1 MRFSDVRQLVQIKP
15 PMISRQR
22 RVLANAYNVA
32 EYRDAARRALPSGI
46 FDYLDGG
53 AEDEVTLRHNRA
65 AFDNW
70 GLMPKWGPVTGPDTT
85 TTLLGRTTALPLTLT
100 PTGATRMFHP
110 EGELAVARAASKA
123 RVPYGLAGLSTVSME
138 GLANQFP
145 DLDRWFSLGLSSDR
159 GYLNAK
165 LDRCTASGYR
175 AVVVS
180 VDTRALGSRE
190 RDRRNGFTAPP
201 ALTLSSLIGIAARP
215 RWWFN
220 FLRTEGI
227 RFPNLEPSPSD
238 NSLVSPSMW
247 QQILG
252 HSDSSRGWEDLEA
265 LRAAW
270 PGKIVLKGCVNPDD
284 IVHAADIGLDAVQL
298 SNHGGRQ
305 LDHML
310 SPMDVLQES
319 RQRVGDGIE
328 LYVDSGIRRGSDIV
342 KALALGADACSI
354 GRPYLYGLAAA
365 GSPGVTRVIEILA
378 DELQRTMTLVGV
390 SSIAELKEQGT
401 DIVREIGT
409 WQNVSYARKN
419 LQPFDSARLG
429 ESREPGIHD
438 HLGHGEGVLEDV
450 AGADFTV
457 SAISTGRTSTS

>member
-1 MRFSDVRQLVQIKP
+1 ML
-15 PMISRQR
+15 SRQG
-22 RVLANAYNVA
+22 RVLATAYNVA
-32 EYRDAARRALPSGI
+32 EYRSAARRALPTGI

-53 AEDEVTLRHNRA
+53 SEDEVTLRHNRA
-65 AFDNW
+65 AFDRW
-70 GLMPKWGPVTGPDTT
+70 GLMPTWGPVSGPDTT

-100 PTGATRMFHP
+100 PTGATRLFHP
-110 EGELAVARAASKA
+110 QGELAVARAATA
-123 RVPYGLAGLSTVSME
+123 AGVPYGLAGLSTVSME
-138 GLANQFP
+138 GVANQFP
-145 DLDRWFSLGLSSDR
+145 GLDRWFNIGLSSDR
-159 GYLNAK
+159 GYLNAR
-165 LDRCTASGYR
+165 LERCTAAGYR
-175 AVVVS
+175 ALLVS

-215 RWWFN
+215 GWWVR
-220 FLRTEGI
+220 FLRAEGI
-227 RFPNLEPSPSD
+227 RFPNLEPNDSD
-238 NSLVSPSMW
+238 DSMVTPSMW

-252 HSDSSRGWEDLEA
+252 HSDSSKGWDDLEA

-284 IVHAADIGLDAVQL
+284 IVRAAGIGLDAVQL

-354 GRPYLYGLAAA
+354 GRAYLYGLAAA
-365 GSPGVTRVIEILA
+365 GSAGVSGVIEILA
-378 DELQRTMTLVGV
+378 NELRRTMTLVGV
-390 SSIAELKEQGT
+390 SSVAELKERGS
-401 DIVREIGT
+401 DVVREIGT
-409 WQNVSYARKN
+409 C
-419 LQPFDSARLG
+419 
-429 ESREPGIHD
+429 
-438 HLGHGEGVLEDV
+438 HGV
-450 AGADFTV
+450 
-457 SAISTGRTSTS
+457 

>member
-1 MRFSDVRQLVQIKP
+1 VKFGDVRQLVQIKAP
-15 PMISRQR
+15 IVSRQR

-32 EYRDAARRALPSGI
+32 EYRAAARRALPTGI

-65 AFDNW
+65 AFDHW
-70 GLMPKWGPVTGPDTT
+70 GLMPTWGPVTGPDTT

-100 PTGATRMFHP
+100 PTGATRLFHP
-110 EGELAVARAASKA
+110 EGEMAVARAASEA
-123 RVPYGLAGLSTVSME
+123 RVPYGIAGLSTVSME

-145 DLDRWFSLGLSSDR
+145 DLDRWFGLGLSADR

-165 LDRCTASGYR
+165 LDRCTEAGYR
-175 AVVVS
+175 ALIVS

-201 ALTLSSLIGIAARP
+201 TLTLSSLLGIAARP
-215 RWWFN
+215 GWWVN
-220 FLRTEGI
+220 FLRTEGM
-227 RFPNLEPSPSD
+227 RFPNLEPNESADPT
-238 NSLVSPSMW
+238 VTPSMW
-247 QQILG
+247 QQILE
-252 HSDSSRGWEDLEA
+252 HSDSSSGWDDLEA

-284 IVHAADIGLDAVQL
+284 IVRAASIGLDAVQL

-319 RQRVGDGIE
+319 RQRVGDGLE
-328 LYVDSGIRRGSDIV
+328 LYVDSGIRRGSDMV

-365 GSPGVTRVIEILA
+365 GSPGVSRVIGILA

-390 SSIAELKEQGT
+390 SSIAELKERGSEV
-401 DIVREIGT
+401 VREIGT
-409 WQNVSYARKN
+409 WQ
-419 LQPFDSARLG
+419 
-429 ESREPGIHD
+429 
-438 HLGHGEGVLEDV
+438 GVLKPVPV
-450 AGADFTV
+450 ARPAAAG
-457 SAISTGRTSTS
+457 

>member
-1 MRFSDVRQLVQIKP
+1 VKFRDARQLVQIQA

-22 RVLANAYNVA
+22 RVLATAYNVA
-32 EYRDAARRALPSGI
+32 EYRSAARRVLPTGI
-46 FDYLDGG
+46 FDYLEGG
-53 AEDEVTLRHNRA
+53 SEDEVTLRHNRA
-65 AFDNW
+65 AFDRW
-70 GLMPKWGPVTGPDTT
+70 GLMPTWGPVTGPDTT

-100 PTGATRMFHP
+100 PTGATRLFHP
-110 EGELAVARAASKA
+110 EGELAVARAATA
-123 RVPYGLAGLSTVSME
+123 AGVPYGLAGLSTVSME
-138 GLANQFP
+138 DVANQFP
-145 DLDRWFSLGLSSDR
+145 GLDRWFNLGLSSDP

-165 LDRCTASGYR
+165 LERCAAAGYR
-175 AVVVS
+175 TLLVS

-215 RWWFN
+215 GWWVR
-220 FLRTEGI
+220 FLRAEGI
-227 RFPNLEPSPSD
+227 RFPNLEPNDSD
-238 NSLVSPSMW
+238 DSMVTPSMW

-252 HSDSSRGWEDLEA
+252 HSDSSKGWDDLEA

-284 IVHAADIGLDAVQL
+284 IVRAASIGLDAVQL

-354 GRPYLYGLAAA
+354 GRAYLYGLAAA
-365 GSPGVTRVIEILA
+365 GSPGVSGVIEILA
-378 DELQRTMTLVGV
+378 DELRRTMTLVGV
-390 SSIAELKEQGT
+390 SSVAELKERGS
-401 DIVREIGT
+401 DVVREVGT
-409 WQNVSYARKN
+409 CQGLIAR
-419 LQPFDSARLG
+419 
-429 ESREPGIHD
+429 
-438 HLGHGEGVLEDV
+438 
-450 AGADFTV
+450 
-457 SAISTGRTSTS
+457 